1 MASLRISVNIPVYN
15 REDLLQETLQS
26 FENQIYEDFEVV
38 VIDDGSFK
46 PLREVVSKFPHA
58 RYIRQRHK
66 GISAAFNLA
75 LENSTGDFIIP
86 FGSDDLVIDEYA
98 LQKVSD
104 YQQETGAD
112 VVYTNYEE
120 FDHKYKNTVG
130 VSKVQEVTEYKQL
143 LKNQC
148 IPHGGSL
155 WRKSKMPYYDET
167 LESAVDWELML
178 TGWERGLT
186 FKLLEDCLWTFRTG
200 DLTREFKTERQI
212 TSCREVLRRRG
223 IDYDKRYE

>member
-1 MASLRISVNIPVYN
+1 MVSLRISVNIPVYN

-38 VIDDGSFK
+38 VVDDGSFK
-46 PLREVVSKFPHA
+46 SLREVVSKFPHA

-86 FGSDDLVIDEYA
+86 FGSDDLAIDEYA

-104 YQQETGAD
+104 YQQETNAD

-130 VSKVQEVTEYKQL
+130 VSKVQEVTEYKEL

-155 WRKSKMPYYDET
+155 WRKSKMPYYDES

-178 TGWERGLT
+178 TAWERGLT

-212 TSCREVLRRRG
+212 INCREVLRRRG
-223 IDYDKRYE
+223 IDYDKRYD